1 MGQCLPTNTSKLSK
15 QLAIQS
21 HRQIELHLRDHKS
34 IKTRVFFTGSP
45 ECIMNIFTTING
57 KFKPQNAPKLLVGG
71 YIRKLI
77 IQCNFYIPSELQ
89 KLCTIFFGKIQPP
102 NHYEFAPLIYTPTRS
117 YSATFSKYS
126 NSSNSIGSQS
136 QLNITYH
143 DLQCFH
149 KNKKVYYLKQNRIN
163 GIYGWDSWENRNKQ
177 CLVYD
182 NNTQSQYIKIP

>member
-102 NHYEFAPLIYTPTRS
+102 NHYEFAPLIYTPTQS
-117 YSATFSKYS
+117 YSPTLSKDS
-126 NSSNSIGSQS
+126 NSSNSTSIGSYDDIDINSIGSKS
-136 QLNITYH
+136 QLNVTYH
-143 DLQCFH
+143 NLQCFH
-149 KNKKVYYLKQNRIN
+149 KNKKDYYLKWIH
-163 GIYGWDSWENRNKQ
+163 
-177 CLVYD
+177 LLD
-182 NNTQSQYIKIP
+182 NSLSVIFVSDL